1 MTELIRIKGVTK
13 EYKKDRVL
21 ENANLIIEE
30 GDVIGVIGQSG
41 SGKTTL
47 LSLIAGFIEPTDG
60 EVVYVSKVD
69 NVEHNLHENLH
80 KIKKHIGFTQQRN
93 SFYGKL
99 TVMENLVHF
108 GKLCGLPTKTVLANA
123 RNLLEFTHLTNH
135 HDKLAE
141 HLSGGMQKRLD
152 ISCSLVHKP
161 KILLLDEPTADLD
174 PILRRDILNLLQE
187 VNQQGVTV
195 VIASHHLDEV
205 ESICNKVAV
214 VHQGKVHSFGLIE
227 DVRKPYLRDNFTIN
241 IQPGTDKERLLNHLN
256 KLPITKIIDHNGNLQ
271 IYTEKLEQTM
281 SSLIGFIKDEHLNFH
296 DLNIQKPSLRDVF
309 EQIAGNN

>member
-1 MTELIRIKGVTK
+1 MVDLLRIKGVTK
-13 EYKKDRVL
+13 EYKKDCVL
-21 ENANLIIEE
+21 EDANLIIEE
-30 GDVIGVIGQSG
+30 GDVVGVIGQSG

-69 NVEHNLHENLH
+69 EAEHNVHENLH

-99 TVMENLVHF
+99 TVMENLMHF
-108 GKLCGLPTKTVLANA
+108 GKLCGLSTKTVLANA
-123 RNLLEFTHLTNH
+123 NNLLEFTHLTEH
-135 HDKLAE
+135 HNKLAE
-141 HLSGGMQKRLD
+141 QLSGGMQKRLD

-161 KILLLDEPTADLD
+161 KLLLLDEPTADLD

-187 VNQQGVTV
+187 VNKQGVTI

-214 VHQGKVHSFGLIE
+214 VHQGRVHSFGLID
-227 DVRKPYLRDNFTIN
+227 DVRKPFLRNNFTIN
-241 IQPGTDKERLLNHLN
+241 IQPGADKERLLNYL
-256 KLPITKIIDHNGNLQ
+256 KQLPISKIIDHNGNLQ
-271 IYTEKLEQTM
+271 IYPEKLEQTM
-281 SSLIGFIKDEHLNFH
+281 SSLIGFIRDEHLNFH

-309 EQIAGNN
+309 EQIAGKD